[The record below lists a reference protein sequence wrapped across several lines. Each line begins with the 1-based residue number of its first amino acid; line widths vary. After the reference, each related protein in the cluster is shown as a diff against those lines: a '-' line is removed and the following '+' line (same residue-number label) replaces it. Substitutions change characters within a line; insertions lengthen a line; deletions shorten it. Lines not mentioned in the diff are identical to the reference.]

1 MGVITNQGILDKL
14 KNQFPDAIHDVSE
27 PKGLL
32 TFTTAREQIPAVISF
47 LKEEASLAFR
57 FLTDLTGVHY
67 PDRELPLGVVYHLQS
82 MALNRRLRIK
92 AFLPLNDPHIESLA
106 GLFPG
111 ANWMERET
119 YDFFGIIFEGHP
131 DLRRILN
138 VDDMVAFPMRK
149 EFPLEDPNRRDKNDD
164 FFGR

>member
-1 MGVITNQGILDKL
+1 MVEITNQDILNKL
-14 KNQFPDAIHDVSE
+14 KARFPDAVREACE
-27 PKGLL
+27 PADLL
-32 TFTTAREQIPAVISF
+32 TFTTGREQVTEIISF
-47 LKEEASLAFR
+47 LKNDAALAFR

-67 PDRELPLGVVYHLQS
+67 PEKDLPLGVVYHLQS

-92 AFLPLNDPHIESLA
+92 VFLPLREPHIPSLT

-138 VDDMVAFPMRK
+138 MDDMVAFPMRK

>member
-1 MGVITNQGILDKL
+1 MTNQDILDKL
-14 KNQFPDAIHDVSE
+14 KLKFPDALSEIAE

-32 TFTTAREQIPAVISF
+32 TFTTVREQLIPVVSF
-47 LKEEASLAFR
+47 LREELGFG
-57 FLTDLTGVHY
+57 FLTDLTGIHY
-67 PDRELPLGVVYHLQS
+67 PERESPVGVVYHLQN
-82 MALNRRLRIK
+82 MAANKRVRLK
-92 AFLPLNDPHIESLA
+92 VFLPPRDMGIPTLT

-111 ANWMERET
+111 AGWMERET
-119 YDFFGIIFEGHP
+119 YDFFGVVFEGHP

>member
-47 LKEEASLAFR
+47 LQEEASLAFR